1 MAQHVRPSGK
11 RLGVKMNDGQKAS
24 PGMVIV
30 RQRGMKVGLGKGVAA
45 GRDHTIYSIE
55 KGSISYIYFFSC
67 LINRFCIFTINP
79 NKTTISIIKSC
90 IFIVLFEKHN

>member
-55 KGSISYIYFFSC
+55 KGSIERVQTQGIVETTKVDM
-67 LINRFCIFTINP
+67 INQTA
-79 NKTTISIIKSC
+79 
-90 IFIVLFEKHN
+90 